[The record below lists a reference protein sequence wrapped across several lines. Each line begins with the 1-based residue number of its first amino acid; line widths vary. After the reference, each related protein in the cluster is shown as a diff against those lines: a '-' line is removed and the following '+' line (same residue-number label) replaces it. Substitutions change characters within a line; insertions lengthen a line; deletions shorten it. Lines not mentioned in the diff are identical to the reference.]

1 MTGGNAGDPY
11 LILFTGQGISLP
23 LKYRMEG
30 NSQPLII
37 RAWRVVLYFVEES
50 HCLFFRKNFFINS
63 EHSSARIPLRTRV
76 FG

>member
-11 LILFTGQGISLP
+11 LIFFTGQGISLP
-23 LKYRMEG
+23 LEYCMEG

-37 RAWRVVLYFVEES
+37 RAWRVALYLLKGS
-50 HCLFFRKNFFINS
+50 HCLFFRKNFFIIS
-63 EHSSARIPLRTRV
+63 EHSPARTPLRTRV